1 MDGSTRTIPHST
13 MTEMKLGIY
22 STSCTFCLMW
32 DLGCVRD
39 ENWNAMVRWIEEYKN
54 QYGRL
59 PLRASVKAPDGRSM
73 GNWISLQ
80 RTALSK
86 GKVAEDRKTRLADLG
101 IYPFGS
107 TKMPL

>member
-1 MDGSTRTIPHST
+1 
-13 MTEMKLGIY
+13 
-22 STSCTFCLMW
+22 
-32 DLGCVRD
+32 
-39 ENWNAMVRWIEEYKN
+39 
-54 QYGRL
+54 
-59 PLRASVKAPDGRSM
+59 M

-107 TKMPL
+107 TKMPYSFWGTFSSPALDSPLWMQALRMV